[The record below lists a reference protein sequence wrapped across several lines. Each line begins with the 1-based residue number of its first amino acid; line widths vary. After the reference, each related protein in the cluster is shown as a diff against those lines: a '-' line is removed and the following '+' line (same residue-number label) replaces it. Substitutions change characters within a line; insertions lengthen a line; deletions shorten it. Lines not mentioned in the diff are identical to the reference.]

1 MLKNKTRIQTVIP
14 GNGSNALRFF
24 LPVIVL
30 AGMLL
35 LWLIK
40 PCLLQISNLY
50 NKRMDQ
56 ALLPFTMYA
65 ALNSHQ
71 QMAGLLIEQGAEIN
85 SRDDKFGAIPAGW
98 AIEHLREKGAYL
110 AIELADLAY
119 AIQLEDAKWVARF
132 LERFPGLRT
141 ANDPD
146 GISFQQLAR
155 ASGNRAII
163 KFFE

>member
-1 MLKNKTRIQTVIP
+1 MNDLAKLIEAVNQDNLEMVKIMLDTNKQLVRQKDRTGAT
-14 GNGSNALRFF
+14 ALH
-24 LPVIVL
+24 
-30 AGMLL
+30 
-35 LWLIK
+35 
-40 PCLLQISNLY
+40 
-50 NKRMDQ
+50 
-56 ALLPFTMYA
+56 YA
-65 ALNSHQ
+65 ALNGHQ

-85 SRDDKFGAIPAGW
+85 SRDDKFGATPAGW
-98 AIEHLREKGAYL
+98 AIEHLREKGAYP

-163 KFFE
+163 KLFE